1 MSKAERPDFTIVRAC
16 SDVTVRFAASEL
28 ARYLRRGAGKRFA
41 VRSRSRAAQAADF
54 AVGLA
59 TDLNLKPPRRASAT
73 DDWILI
79 RPSGKGMMLSG
90 SNPRSV
96 LFAVYRYLHELG
108 FRWIRPGKRGEIIPS
123 LRNPIRTEIRI
134 SDAPSYRHRHFC
146 IEGAASF
153 EHARDLIDWAA
164 KHGMSGYFI
173 QFQTGHEFFRRWY
186 EHENNPLW
194 PGAKSRFTIK
204 QAEQLADRL
213 AVEAGKRGLELGRM
227 GHAWTCAALGI
238 DGEGW
243 SRSDP
248 ALSRQKK
255 QWLASVNG
263 KRGFFGGVPLNTNL
277 CTSKRDVREAI
288 AEQCLIYAK
297 KHPES
302 TLLRFCLADGESNS
316 CDCAACRRKRPAD
329 WLVDILNLIDMK
341 LTKAEIDT
349 RFAFPVYAD
358 LLWPPVRSRI
368 NNPDRFPYMFAPITR
383 SYSVSYQD
391 AVGKP
396 ARVAPFRLNDYEM
409 PKDVPRNLAYLRAWQ
424 RVYPGESYIF
434 DYHLWCA
441 CYFDMAQVNLARILR
456 DDIATYT
463 KLGLHGLD
471 SCANQRMSFP
481 HNLLLD
487 TTAATLWNRRRSFN
501 DTARTSFS
509 DAYGSDASKAQA
521 FFTEM
526 SRLWS
531 PFFDAVYIPSHDV
544 KRIQSGLRNIPRM
557 KRLCTAFQPVI
568 RRNLKRTRG
577 AVKWSWRY
585 ADVFVKWMDVLLPA
599 YEAYLRCDPDV
610 GDRFEAAFDF
620 VRQRERT
627 LHPALDVFGVI
638 KTMRWR
644 IHEATVDSRQTLTG

>member
-1 MSKAERPDFTIVRAC
+1 MSKTNSPDFSVVAAR

-28 ARYLRRGAGKRFA
+28 ARYLRRATHKRFA
-41 VRSRSRAAQAADF
+41 VRSGARSPQVADF
-54 AVGLA
+54 TVGLA
-59 TDLNLKPPRRASAT
+59 TDLNAKPPRRVSAT

-79 RPSGKGMMLSG
+79 RPSGKGVMLGG
-90 SNPRSV
+90 SNARSV
-96 LFAVYRYLHELG
+96 LFAVYRYLHEMG
-108 FRWIRPGKRGEIIPS
+108 FRWIRPGRRGEIIPS
-123 LRNPIRTEIRI
+123 LRNPIRTDIRI

-146 IEGAASF
+146 IEGATSF

-186 EHENNPLW
+186 EHEHNPLW
-194 PGAKSRFTIK
+194 VGPKSRFTIK
-204 QAEQLADRL
+204 QAGQLADRL
-213 AVEAGKRGLELGRM
+213 AAEARKRGLELGRM
-227 GHAWTCAALGI
+227 GHGWTCAALGI

-243 SRSDP
+243 SKAEP
-248 ALSRQKK
+248 KLSRQKK
-255 QWLASVNG
+255 TWLASVKG

-277 CTSKRDVREAI
+277 CTSTRNAREAI
-288 AEQCLIYAK
+288 AEQCLIYAR
-297 KHPES
+297 KHPEA
-302 TLLRFCLADGESNS
+302 TLLRFWLADGESNS
-316 CDCAACRRKRPAD
+316 CDCASCRRKRPAD
-329 WLVDILNLIDMK
+329 WLVDVLNLIDAK
-341 LTKAEIDT
+341 LTKAGIDT

-358 LLWPPVRSRI
+358 LLWPPVTSRI
-368 NNPDRFPYMFAPITR
+368 RNPDRFPYMFAPITR
-383 SYSVSYQD
+383 SYSVSYQT
-391 AVGKP
+391 AAGKP

-424 RVYPGESYIF
+424 RAYPGESYIF

-456 DDIATYT
+456 DDIAAYT

-487 TTAATLWNRRRSFN
+487 TTAATLWDRRRSFN
-501 DTARTSFS
+501 DIAKTSFA
-509 DAYGSDASKAQA
+509 DAYGSGASRAQA

-531 PFFDAVYIPSHDV
+531 PFFDAVYIPAHDV

-557 KRLCTAFQPVI
+557 KKLCSEFEPVI
-568 RRNLKRTRG
+568 QRYLERTTG

-610 GDRFEAAFDF
+610 AERFEAAFDF
-620 VRQRERT
+620 VRRRERT
-627 LHPALDVFGVI
+627 LRPALDVFSVI